1 VEREKRDKQTKKKD
15 KSVAHEGAASAS
27 VSSSQTDSRVQVID
41 LETINSAELYVDP
54 KINAFANISIDP
66 IRQLCLAADKQVFI
80 SIHVLTWNYV
90 SSWSITPLIRFS
102 LHYRIQKVLDTGI
115 PV

>member
-1 VEREKRDKQTKKKD
+1 VKCTKNIEDVLAPALFIIFSLLAVKDFVEREKRDKQTKKKD

-80 SIHVLTWNYV
+80 SIHVLT
-90 SSWSITPLIRFS
+90 
-102 LHYRIQKVLDTGI
+102 
-115 PV
+115 